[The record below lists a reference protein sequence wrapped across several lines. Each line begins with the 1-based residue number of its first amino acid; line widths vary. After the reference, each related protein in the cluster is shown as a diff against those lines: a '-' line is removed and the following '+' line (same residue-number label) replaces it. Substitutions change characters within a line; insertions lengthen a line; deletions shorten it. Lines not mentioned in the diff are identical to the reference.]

1 MDEQQAVGVK
11 RRRTSAEIEQIVAEF
26 ADCGLKRSEFCRRQG
41 MTLGTLNR
49 YLKRLR
55 PGSSSGAA
63 NSQLVAVE
71 LARGREG
78 DGGLVMILSGGRRI
92 EVGAGFDV
100 STLQRLVQALE
111 RM

>member
-1 MDEQQAVGVK
+1 MQ

-55 PGSSSGAA
+55 AGSSTGAETA
-63 NSQLVAVE
+63 NWLRWSWRGAVE
-71 LARGREG
+71 A
-78 DGGLVMILSGGRRI
+78 DGGLAMVLSGGRRI

-100 STLQRLVQALE
+100 PTLHRLVNLE